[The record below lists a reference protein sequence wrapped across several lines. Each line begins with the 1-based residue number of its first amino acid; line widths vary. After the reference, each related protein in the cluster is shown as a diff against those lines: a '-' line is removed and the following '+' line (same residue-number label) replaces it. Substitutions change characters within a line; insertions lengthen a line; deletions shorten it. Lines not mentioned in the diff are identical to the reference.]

1 MIVRCADRMRH
12 RNDGAPPGRI
22 PSESGAL
29 GPGAVIP
36 DGMLPDLRMG
46 LVVHSGASGASGR
59 AARLSAR
66 TKRGILQSET
76 GPDGR
81 SRSRIV
87 NQDEVYSAIEQLR
100 RRGERGVLA
109 TVTEI
114 RGSSPAG
121 LGSKMLIVEG
131 RGRAFG
137 TVGGGCVDGQ
147 VWTAAPR
154 VLERGLPETLE
165 IDLTDHDDDP
175 DHGLICG
182 GIVSVF
188 LEPLQ
193 SERLVICGAGHIGEA
208 LAAFAGRLGYHITVI
223 DDRASFASPERFA
236 DSVELR
242 VGAFEDQLATL
253 ELNAAC
259 SAVIVTRGHRY
270 DEACLRALVDQP
282 LRYLGLIGSRSKI
295 SKLFARLA
303 KDGVDPNQL
312 AAVRAPIRQARGNRL
327 ISSTSSLSPRVR
339 CLAPAQTPR
348 PRSIDEKTK

>member
-1 MIVRCADRMRH
+1 M
-12 RNDGAPPGRI
+12 
-22 PSESGAL
+22 
-29 GPGAVIP
+29 
-36 DGMLPDLRMG
+36 
-46 LVVHSGASGASGR
+46 
-59 AARLSAR
+59 
-66 TKRGILQSET
+66 
-76 GPDGR
+76 
-81 SRSRIV
+81 

-312 AAVRAPIRQARGNRL
+312 AAVRAPIGLDIGAVTVDEIALSVAAELVAMRRLGREIPRELAAERGPEPTVLKKFRE
-327 ISSTSSLSPRVR
+327 SP
-339 CLAPAQTPR
+339 APARASTAGE
-348 PRSIDEKTK
+348 SE